1 MPSERVCWR
10 ASGAEEHSSA
20 SPNASTSTGQQDV
33 QLAVVVDIELAAA
46 GRMEER
52 DEAAATVSRR
62 IVNRVARLE
71 ADPAAD
77 RRRRLGGDEHAAAPL
92 AHRAQ
97 PPAADAAERLRSGR
111 EEASPCAATR
121 GHLPSIESSTGLT
134 SCQKLPSSPTSRAPR
149 VRASSRTASSRTQS
163 ARNTGSGPDGRP
175 PWRRGV
181 LRIMCASSC
190 QLRRKQQRVG
200 RGNPS
205 CTGSAALSAL
215 RRAWSSGRWQPDR
228 PSATGHP
235 LALADPRETNRFAV
249 VAPRSPEE

>member
-1 MPSERVCWR
+1 MLARQR

-62 IVNRVARLE
+62 IVNRVTRLE

-97 PPAADAAERLRSGR
+97 PPAADAAERLRRGR

-121 GHLPSIESSTGLT
+121 SHPPSIESSTGLT
-134 SCQKLPSSPTSRAPR
+134 SCHDCHRRRR
-149 VRASSRTASSRTQS
+149 VERP
-163 ARNTGSGPDGRP
+163 GSGQ
-175 PWRRGV
+175 V
-181 LRIMCASSC
+181 AE
-190 QLRRKQQRVG
+190 
-200 RGNPS
+200 
-205 CTGSAALSAL
+205 L
-215 RRAWSSGRWQPDR
+215 RRAEHNRRGIPAQAERTAAVATRSSPNHVRFKLSAPAKAAARRPREPIMHRFSSPVSSPARVVVGQMAARPTERDR
-228 PSATGHP
+228 PSAGFSRP
-235 LALADPRETNRFAV
+235 A
-249 VAPRSPEE
+249 